1 MAKLY
6 DVKLTE
12 AQRESLRAM
21 TTQGKQGGAMS
32 QRRARTLLLA
42 DAGRSDPAIAQALQI
57 GRATVERTRRRFVEE
72 GLPAALQRRAQRRPS
87 KRPKLDGEKEAHLV
101 AVVCGP
107 PPEGHG
113 RWSLRLLADRLV
125 EMAPVESISGETVR
139 RTLKKKQ
146 AQALAQAAAVVH
158 PARGQ
163 RGVCGPHG
171 GRAGSLHP
179 AL

>member
-12 AQRESLRAM
+12 AQREMLLAM
-21 TTQGKQGGAMS
+21 TTQGEGGAMS

-42 DAGRSDPAIAQALQI
+42 DAGRGDAAIAQALQI

-72 GLPAALQRRAQRRPS
+72 GLPAALQRRVQRRPS

-101 AVVCGP
+101 AVVCSTP
-107 PPEGHG
+107 PQGHG

-125 EMAPVESISGETVR
+125 ELSLVESISQETVR

-146 AQALAQAAAVVH
+146 AQALAQAQAVVH
-158 PARGQ
+158 PTRGK
-163 RGVCGPHG
+163 RRLCRPHG
-171 GRAGSLHP
+171 RRAGSLHA